1 MNTTPGAPA
10 GHEPR
15 VVLLQSVKRSPG
27 GTVVGLQ
34 ELEPPAKRART
45 EPAAAARAAPPVP
58 QAAPPAAPSPRL
70 RRTTSAASAAELV
83 SAAAAPSP
91 RRRPAGSPRRSPS
104 RGRSGGAAAS
114 PVDWALAATA
124 EAGAMSATRAIQARR
139 ESSPQLL
146 AAPGSSPRC
155 DPPSDPSREGQAAA
169 VAVSRRS
176 SEDLRADH
184 VYRIGDEVEVYS
196 KSGKRWCPGR
206 VVGLPPH
213 VKAGTV
219 GVEYF
224 VGEARMQ
231 KESPRSSSNLRPKPV
246 RASGRGTSTGESF
259 SGRGTAREPAP
270 AAAAADRGSN
280 GASRRGTEGEPAAG
294 RPLLA
299 LPPGPGDL
307 DNLLSEAKRTATFLA
322 AARSAADRLSPRPA
336 Q

>member
-1 MNTTPGAPA
+1 
-10 GHEPR
+10 
-15 VVLLQSVKRSPG
+15 
-27 GTVVGLQ
+27 
-34 ELEPPAKRART
+34 
-45 EPAAAARAAPPVP
+45 
-58 QAAPPAAPSPRL
+58 
-70 RRTTSAASAAELV
+70 
-83 SAAAAPSP
+83 
-91 RRRPAGSPRRSPS
+91 
-104 RGRSGGAAAS
+104 
-114 PVDWALAATA
+114 
-124 EAGAMSATRAIQARR
+124 MSATRAIQARR

-196 KSGKRWCPGR
+196 KTGKRWCPGR

-259 SGRGTAREPAP
+259 SGRGTAAREPAP
-270 AAAAADRGSN
+270 AAAAAAAAADRGSN
-280 GASRRGTEGEPAAG
+280 GASRRGTEDDPAAG

>member
-10 GHEPR
+10 GREPR
-15 VVLLQSVKRSPG
+15 VVLLQSVKRSPS
-27 GTVVGLQ
+27 GTVLDLE
-34 ELEPPAKRART
+34 ELGPPAK
-45 EPAAAARAAPPVP
+45 
-58 QAAPPAAPSPRL
+58 RL

-91 RRRPAGSPRRSPS
+91 RRRAAGSARRSPS
-104 RGRSGGAAAS
+104 RSRSGGAAAS

-139 ESSPQLL
+139 ESE
-146 AAPGSSPRC
+146 AG
-155 DPPSDPSREGQAAA
+155 GQAAA
-169 VAVSRRS
+169 PPAVSRRS

-246 RASGRGTSTGESF
+246 RASGRE
-259 SGRGTAREPAP
+259 TAATEP
-270 AAAAADRGSN
+270 AAADRGSN
-280 GASRRGTEGEPAAG
+280 GASRGGTEAEPASG
-294 RPLLA
+294 RP

>member
-1 MNTTPGAPA
+1 M
-10 GHEPR
+10 
-15 VVLLQSVKRSPG
+15 RSPSKTGKSSKSGEG
-27 GTVVGLQ
+27 G
-34 ELEPPAKRART
+34 
-45 EPAAAARAAPPVP
+45 
-58 QAAPPAAPSPRL
+58 
-70 RRTTSAASAAELV
+70 
-83 SAAAAPSP
+83 
-91 RRRPAGSPRRSPS
+91 AGSP
-104 RGRSGGAAAS
+104 
-114 PVDWALAATA
+114 
-124 EAGAMSATRAIQARR
+124 
-139 ESSPQLL
+139 SSLRL
-146 AAPGSSPRC
+146 
-155 DPPSDPSREGQAAA
+155 
-169 VAVSRRS
+169 RS

-196 KSGKRWCPGR
+196 KTGKRWCPGR

-259 SGRGTAREPAP
+259 SGRGTAAREPAP